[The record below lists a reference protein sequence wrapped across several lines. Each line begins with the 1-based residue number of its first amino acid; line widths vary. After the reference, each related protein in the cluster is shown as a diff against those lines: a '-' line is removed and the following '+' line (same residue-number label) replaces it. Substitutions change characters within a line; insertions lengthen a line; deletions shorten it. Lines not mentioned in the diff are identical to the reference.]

1 MILTVRF
8 QIAEVLC
15 HYGDCPSLT
24 KGGKKRI
31 ASHEVSRALSEMFD
45 QSVALIDANVLGSD
59 PDTFAFMSGKLRVH
73 VSWGMAMRAGTYMEL
88 FHELYKARARWHES
102 PQQPINVRALSFMFF
117 FSSTVQ
123 WTK

>member
-1 MILTVRF
+1 MTLTVRF

-15 HYGDCPSLT
+15 QHAGCPNLAS
-24 KGGKKRI
+24 GGKKCT

-45 QSVALIDANVLGSD
+45 QSIALIHANVLGSD

-73 VSWGMAMRAGTYMEL
+73 VSWGTAIRADTYMEL

-102 PQQPINVRALSFMFF
+102 PQQPIEVHALSFIFF
-117 FSSTVQ
+117 FLDTH
-123 WTK
+123 WIK